1 MKGVGVDSRGEG
13 ATSTNVTNLFC
24 NIAISRGG
32 IGPKDGGGGG
42 IRLVKNWGD
51 GIRSTKDGGGGIGTV
66 KDQGGPK

>member
-13 ATSTNVTNLFC
+13 ATSTNVTNLFY

-42 IRLVKNWGD
+42 IRLVEK
-51 GIRSTKDGGGGIGTV
+51 
-66 KDQGGPK
+66 